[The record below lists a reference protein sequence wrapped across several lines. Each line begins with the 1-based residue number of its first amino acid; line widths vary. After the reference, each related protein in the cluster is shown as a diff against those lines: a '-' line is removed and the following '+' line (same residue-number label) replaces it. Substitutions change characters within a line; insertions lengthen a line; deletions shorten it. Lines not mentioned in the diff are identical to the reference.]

1 MSDAAD
7 TPADAMPKRSRR
19 PMLIGLLLMLLL
31 GGGGFYAVYS
41 GMILGDHAARSDTS
55 PEADGDGEGG
65 EPITGI
71 AFVPIPPLTVS
82 LGAEA
87 GARFL
92 HFTAQVEVGKPA
104 EEEITMLM
112 PRIVDVLNSYLRA
125 VETREL
131 SDPTALVRLR
141 SQMLRRVQLVTGDG
155 KVRDLLISEFV
166 IN

>member
-7 TPADAMPKRSRR
+7 TPAAEAPKRSKR

-41 GMILGDHAARSDTS
+41 GMILGTHVAKSDA
-55 PEADGDGEGG
+55 PADGDNAEAMAA
-65 EPITGI
+65 I
-71 AFVPIPPLTVS
+71 AFVPIPPLVVS
-82 LGAEA
+82 LGADA

-92 HFTAQVEVGKPA
+92 HFTAQVEVDKPA
-104 EEEITMLM
+104 EEDVTLLM

-131 SDPTALVRLR
+131 ADPTALVRLR
-141 SQMLRRVQLVTGDG
+141 SQMLRRIQLVTGDG
-155 KVRDLLISEFV
+155 KVRDLLISEFI

>member
-7 TPADAMPKRSRR
+7 TPADAVPKRSRR
-19 PMLIGLLLMLLL
+19 PMLVGLLLMLLL
-31 GGGGFYAVYS
+31 GGGGFYAVYA
-41 GMILGDHAARSDTS
+41 GLILGGHATRGDTS
-55 PEADGDGEGG
+55 PEAEGG

-87 GARFL
+87 GARYL

-104 EEEITMLM
+104 EEEVTMLM

-141 SQMLRRVQLVTGDG
+141 SQMLRRGQLVTGDG

>member
-7 TPADAMPKRSRR
+7 TPADAVPKRSRR
-19 PMLIGLLLMLLL
+19 PMLVGLLLMLLL
-31 GGGGFYAVYS
+31 GGGGFYAVYA
-41 GMILGDHAARSDTS
+41 GLILGGHATRGDTS
-55 PEADGDGEGG
+55 PEAEGG

-87 GARFL
+87 GARYL

-104 EEEITMLM
+104 EEEVTMLM